1 MTRLLLRYRRTLVL
15 STALLLAF
23 VLMTLQARGD
33 SSLVLLTKRILLTS
47 ISPFLQIV
55 TKSFDITATVWNEYI
70 DLRRVRRDNLLL
82 REEVRQLQAEA
93 GELRETAL
101 EHARLSHLLQ
111 LDKRVGTEIVV
122 ARVIGKDTTNWFRS
136 ILIDMGANRG
146 IRRHMAVVTSEG
158 LVGRVVDVTALSSR
172 VQLITDPESAVGV
185 LIQRSRAIGVAAGSQ
200 VGAIQIKYL
209 PLMADVAIGDRII
222 TSGMGGIFSKGIPVA
237 HVVRS
242 SRPTNGTLFQ
252 LIEAQPHADFSR
264 LEEVMV
270 LKRSPT
276 TGLSWAGEES
286 PP

>member
-23 VLMTLQARGD
+23 VLMTLQARSGN
-33 SSLVLLTKRILLTS
+33 SVALITKQILLTS
-47 ISPFLQIV
+47 ISPFLRVV

-70 DLRRVRRDNLLL
+70 DLRRVRRDNQLL
-82 REEVRQLQAEA
+82 REEVRQLQAEV
-93 GELRETAL
+93 GDLRETAL
-101 EHARLSHLLQ
+101 ERARLSHLLQ
-111 LDKRVGTEIVV
+111 LDNRVGTEAVI

-136 ILIDMGANRG
+136 ILIDIGATRG

-158 LVGRVVDVTALSSR
+158 LVGRVVDVTASSSR

-209 PLMADVAIGDRII
+209 PVMADVAVGDRII
-222 TSGMGGIFSKGIPVA
+222 TSGMGGIFPKGIPVA
-237 HVVRS
+237 KVIQT

-270 LKRSPT
+270 LKHPPSS
-276 TGLSWAGEES
+276 GLSWAGEE
-286 PP
+286 PPP